1 MTQHIHSTED
11 GRKTSIQILD
21 PENAGLHCHKVGD
34 EPTSFAEFGKGHTH
48 IFEGID
54 TKGPVDI
61 EEEDNTNDEPKKF
74 DCYCHGKITEC
85 KQIDQNGI
93 QVGVVEGYIATWDVD
108 RGDFWGQKDKFVR
121 GAFAESLIDLAA
133 RNRHIRLKDHHGRT
147 VGVFPIQ
154 KAFEDDRGLFGSGE
168 INLEVQQGKEAYML
182 AKQKA
187 ITDFSIGFTA
197 VDFHVERE
205 GDDEIRIITK
215 AIIWEGSLVD
225 EPMNPAA
232 QITQVK
238 KFNAEDI
245 GNMTER
251 ELEKALKANNFS
263 SDAAKMIV
271 KKKKE
276 NDDHAE
282 LITFIKKVSSDH
294 KDQKATKELLNLI
307 KQTNEDIS
315 ATA

>member
-1 MTQHIHSTED
+1 MSHIHITAD
-11 GRKTSIQILD
+11 GRKTSLEILD
-21 PENAGLHCHKVGD
+21 PEDAGIHSHNVGD
-34 EPTSFAEFGKGHTH
+34 EPTSKDKFGEGHTH
-48 IFEGID
+48 VFEGIN
-54 TKGPVDI
+54 TEGPVDI
-61 EEEDNTNDEPKKF
+61 EDEDNTNEEPKGF
-74 DCYCHGKITEC
+74 TVSHHGKITQC
-85 KQIDQNGI
+85 KQIDQNGL
-93 QVGVVEGYIATWDVD
+93 QVGVVAGYIATWDVD
-108 RGDFWGQKDKFVR
+108 RGDWWGQKDKFVR
-121 GAFAESLIDLAA
+121 GAFAESITDLAA
-133 RNRHIRLKDHHGRT
+133 RNRHVRLKDHHGRT
-147 VGVFPIQ
+147 IGIFPIQ
-154 KAFEDDRGLFGSGE
+154 GVFEDDRGLFGSGE

-187 ITDFSIGFTA
+187 LTDFSIGFTP
-197 VDFHVERE
+197 VDFRVERE
-205 GDDEIRIITK
+205 GDDEIRVITK
-215 AIIWEGSLVD
+215 AIIWEGSIVD